1 MKFMSINQLLVVLGI
16 VDWAVIVAAV
26 EVVVVTFVVATGVWL
41 EIALVA
47 SEVAL
52 AELDRSATTERFR
65 GALGANQQC

>member
-1 MKFMSINQLLVVLGI
+1 MSISQLLVVLGI
-16 VDWAVIVAAV
+16 VDWVVIVFAV
-26 EVVVVTFVVATGVWL
+26 EVVDFVTVVVATGVWL

-52 AELDRSATTERFR
+52 VELDQSASTERFR